1 MGTASLYWT
10 GGHERDAGRE
20 VVKALRLRFTTRSC
34 VGIFR
39 GMARSKSGLERIVAG
54 LTSGAAI
61 YGLFF
66 FQILNPAW
74 ALGLGL
80 VFGVLPV
87 ITGLRRGATA
97 IADRSH
103 EKRRALEKRIE
114 KDTKRRDSLEKT
126 VLKVARNRS
135 GVVTPALVVLESDL
149 KLEEAETVLTDLS
162 KRGYAELRVKDNG
175 TLDYYFP
182 ELVELPPK

>member
-1 MGTASLYWT
+1 
-10 GGHERDAGRE
+10 
-20 VVKALRLRFTTRSC
+20 
-34 VGIFR
+34 
-39 GMARSKSGLERIVAG
+39 MARSKSGLERIVAG